1 MIETS
6 AKIKF
11 ILFVDAILF
20 LLCIAG
26 LISIDEKAKL
36 PFDLTTQD
44 SLLTIIIQDSNPY
57 GLSAGDKLISVDGF
71 KAKLVEKTEFI
82 IDRKNIG
89 ERISINVLT
98 KSGLQTFSVVLTNYY
113 STFYL
118 LSTSIVALLFLII
131 AVFVLLKKSEMKA
144 AHIFHWA
151 SICMTIMMCMTW
163 SNLNTFSFLSTYF
176 FRIILLISYVATPAF
191 FVHFTLVFPRDNT
204 LKWKDLLRLNYFVA
218 VILALINSYLFI
230 YSLSANSDKAIDN
243 YLTAFNILRI
253 YLIVSVILSIFFS
266 STAFLKEKG
275 KVERQQLKWLLF
287 GFIIGP
293 LSFVILWVLPILF
306 NGKALIPEEM
316 IMILLCAIPITF
328 AIAIIKYHMLDIDEV
343 LNRSIVYGIVISL
356 LLLIYSIAIG
366 TFVTSFHVSD

>member
-6 AKIKF
+6 AKLKF

-36 PFDLTTQD
+36 PFELSTQD
-44 SLLTIIIQDSNPY
+44 TLLSITIQDSNPY
-57 GLSAGDKLISVDGF
+57 GLYAGDKLISVDGF
-71 KAKLVEKTEFI
+71 KVNLVEKTEFI
-82 IDRKNIG
+82 TDTKNIG
-89 ERISINVLT
+89 ESISIGVLT
-98 KSGLQTFSVVLTNYY
+98 KSEQINLRVVLTNYY
-113 STFYL
+113 SAFYL
-118 LSTSIVALLFLII
+118 ISTAVIALFFFVI

-144 AHIFHWA
+144 AHVFHWA

-204 LKWKDLLRLNYFVA
+204 LKWKNLLRLNYSVA

-243 YLTAFNILRI
+243 YLIAFNILRI

-316 IMILLCAIPITF
+316 IMILLCDVVVF
-328 AIAIIKYHMLDIDEV
+328 LQFFFFLFQH
-343 LNRSIVYGIVISL
+343 S
-356 LLLIYSIAIG
+356 
-366 TFVTSFHVSD
+366 